1 MNVHVC
7 RPSERRQSVH
17 LCHPVWEHVHQGR
30 PRPKD
35 EPQIQDGETQQEDQD
50 QGGTGQV
57 GHSAVL
63 NQTSRCVFLTR
74 GFTECVLVLSRS
86 KKRTSLFR
94 KITKQASLLHTSR
107 SLSSLNRSLS
117 SGESGPGSPT
127 HNLSPRS
134 PTQGYRST
142 PDSAHSGEGRQ
153 GSDVQSVRCLM
164 NEGEV
169 LWHWLFLFKR

>member
-1 MNVHVC
+1 MASD
-7 RPSERRQSVH
+7 P
-17 LCHPVWEHVHQGR
+17 
-30 PRPKD
+30 
-35 EPQIQDGETQQEDQD
+35 
-50 QGGTGQV
+50 
-57 GHSAVL
+57 AVA
-63 NQTSRCVFLTR
+63 S
-74 GFTECVLVLSRS
+74 S

-142 PDSAHSGEGRQ
+142 PDSTHSGELHSLAP
-153 GSDVQSVRCLM
+153 GSAYSV
-164 NEGEV
+164 
-169 LWHWLFLFKR
+169 

>member
-1 MNVHVC
+1 MG
-7 RPSERRQSVH
+7 RTH
-17 LCHPVWEHVHQGR
+17 LRGIDRACVSCGA
-30 PRPKD
+30 
-35 EPQIQDGETQQEDQD
+35 
-50 QGGTGQV
+50 
-57 GHSAVL
+57 S
-63 NQTSRCVFLTR
+63 SRELLCL
-74 GFTECVLVLSRS
+74 LSRS

-142 PDSAHSGEGRQ
+142 PDSAHSGERQ
-153 GSDVQSVRCLM
+153 PLACTAGTPR
-164 NEGEV
+164 
-169 LWHWLFLFKR
+169 

>member
-1 MNVHVC
+1 M
-7 RPSERRQSVH
+7 
-17 LCHPVWEHVHQGR
+17 GT
-30 PRPKD
+30 
-35 EPQIQDGETQQEDQD
+35 PQY
-50 QGGTGQV
+50 TGQYCMYSCTPV
-57 GHSAVL
+57 
-63 NQTSRCVFLTR
+63 TWTCVCFVV
-74 GFTECVLVLSRS
+74 CS

-142 PDSAHSGEGRQ
+142 PDSAHSGE
-153 GSDVQSVRCLM
+153 
-164 NEGEV
+164 
-169 LWHWLFLFKR
+169 

>member
-1 MNVHVC
+1 MWVVC
-7 RPSERRQSVH
+7 FVSVVSEWVGAE
-17 LCHPVWEHVHQGR
+17 LCGR
-30 PRPKD
+30 GLR
-35 EPQIQDGETQQEDQD
+35 
-50 QGGTGQV
+50 V
-57 GHSAVL
+57 GL
-63 NQTSRCVFLTR
+63 FC
-74 GFTECVLVLSRS
+74 S

-142 PDSAHSGEGRQ
+142 PDSAHSG
-153 GSDVQSVRCLM
+153 
-164 NEGEV
+164 
-169 LWHWLFLFKR
+169 K